1 MLYKTRKYLIFPV
14 TELDKVDFTQIKET
28 SINTLSKSL
37 DETKTFI
44 KWDGEAPSFIN
55 ELNNVE
61 GPYTHDEILTILST
75 EQWVSQINE
84 I

>member
-75 EQWVSQINE
+75 EQWVIQINE
-84 I
+84 T

>member
-55 ELNNVE
+55 ELNNAE

-75 EQWVSQINE
+75 EQWVIQINE
-84 I
+84 T